1 MKTDRWAYE
10 TLEIFVWEGRHDI
23 ADRVARF
30 MAPFGAEVI
39 RAGGIDFQPAEPRLK
54 PAVAVI
60 SASVVES
67 GGFTVLDWQAA
78 QGMPVIWVAADTQ
91 HDSSR
96 FPPEYTYV
104 LGPDFGAT
112 ELRAQISK
120 VLPSMS
126 SAQAQAQDQIG
137 RAHV

>member
-78 QGMPVIWVAADTQ
+78 QGMPCLLYTSPSPRDKRQ
-91 HDSSR
+91 SR
-96 FPPEYTYV
+96 MP
-104 LGPDFGAT
+104 
-112 ELRAQISK
+112 
-120 VLPSMS
+120 S
-126 SAQAQAQDQIG
+126 SA
-137 RAHV
+137 